1 MEKPKKLIHV
11 SQIRRVIER
20 HDADGRPV
28 PVRVK
33 YVAASNG
40 DLIDGELC
48 VCCGVDV
55 QKHNHLMLFPD
66 SGQKRRLKDVL
77 ILQVDDWKIVAG

>member
-1 MEKPKKLIHV
+1 MKQPTKLIHV

-20 HDADGRPV
+20 HDENGSPL

-55 QKHNHLMLFPD
+55 NKHSHLMLFPE
-66 SGQKRRLKDVL
+66 SGQKRRLKDILV
-77 ILQVDDWKIVAG
+77 LQVDDWKIVAG

>member
-1 MEKPKKLIHV
+1 MKKPTKFIHV

-20 HDADGRPV
+20 HDENGAPI

-33 YVAASNG
+33 YVSASNG
-40 DLIDGELC
+40 DVLDGEAC
-48 VCCGVDV
+48 VCCGVDT
-55 QKHNHLMLFPD
+55 QKHNHLMLFPA

-77 ILQVDDWKIVAG
+77 ILQVDEWKIVVG